1 MLTTV
6 QKVRETV
13 LLSALNIVLPT
24 GDVYSDLALITKFLT
39 TPYLTL
45 EGEETVHLKYGLAL
59 LAPFLANYLLTW
71 IAWFRVDKQK
81 RLTWLACLL
90 ACYPQLKAAQVI
102 WYLWTHP
109 RRGME
114 KKRKMERE
122 VVEMEAFCE
131 AVPSTLVMTFLMVRT
146 MGIYSNLE
154 DYSLII
160 GEYDSSD
167 LYLFLL
173 AFSTSVLSSSL
184 GLAKVLKSGPCRV
197 VREGGALGGLVT
209 PRFLLLTLACG
220 FTLAG
225 KGAAMGLVGLD
236 WGPGCPNPNLVP
248 GVLLALATTFL
259 PGLLLALVSTF
270 HTNMLSSFLRH
281 PSLLLLPTF
290 TSFTFASNTKLWGKQ
305 EKEVEVRFSWRATG
319 VNLLLTSVGHVAF
332 SVNAP
337 RVVCGKGYK
346 QEYTNFFQVAWFPLA
361 LLGLLFTLQF
371 LLTSLPSPSSPL
383 PRCLLAPCLCCCSP
397 EEDREKDIWRTSTCT
412 SCSPA
417 IEVGVFRPD
426 NPHVPFVARTNPNT
440 GEEEVVREGQEE
452 EGGEEVE
459 MVGVIHKID
468 VVDEEK
474 NEVRS
479 SEVDKDKERTIE
491 ENNLKI

>member
-39 TPYLTL
+39 TPYVTL

-71 IAWFRVDKQK
+71 IVWFRVDKQK

-236 WGPGCPNPNLVP
+236 WGPGCPNPDLVS

-290 TSFTFASNTKLWGKQ
+290 TSFTFASNTKLCGKQ

-337 RVVCGKGYK
+337 RVVCGKDYK

-361 LLGLLFTLQF
+361 LLGLVFTLQF
-371 LLTSLPSPSSPL
+371 LLTSLPSPSSAASSPPASAAAAP
-383 PRCLLAPCLCCCSP
+383 PR
-397 EEDREKDIWRTSTCT
+397 RTGRRTSGAPP
-412 SCSPA
+412 PA
-417 IEVGVFRPD
+417 P
-426 NPHVPFVARTNPNT
+426 PAPPP
-440 GEEEVVREGQEE
+440 
-452 EGGEEVE
+452 
-459 MVGVIHKID
+459 
-468 VVDEEK
+468 
-474 NEVRS
+474 
-479 SEVDKDKERTIE
+479 
-491 ENNLKI
+491 

>member
-1 MLTTV
+1 MVLTHV
-6 QKVRETV
+6 HQAAIAI
-13 LLSALNIVLPT
+13 SAM
-24 GDVYSDLALITKFLT
+24 F
-39 TPYLTL
+39 
-45 EGEETVHLKYGLAL
+45 
-59 LAPFLANYLLTW
+59 APGFLLT
-71 IAWFRVDKQK
+71 I
-81 RLTWLACLL
+81 
-90 ACYPQLKAAQVI
+90 
-102 WYLWTHP
+102 
-109 RRGME
+109 
-114 KKRKMERE
+114 
-122 VVEMEAFCE
+122 
-131 AVPSTLVMTFLMVRT
+131 
-146 MGIYSNLE
+146 
-154 DYSLII
+154 
-160 GEYDSSD
+160 
-167 LYLFLL
+167 
-173 AFSTSVLSSSL
+173 
-184 GLAKVLKSGPCRV
+184 
-197 VREGGALGGLVT
+197 VT
-209 PRFLLLTLACG
+209 IRHRSILNT
-220 FTLAG
+220 
-225 KGAAMGLVGLD
+225 
-236 WGPGCPNPNLVP
+236 
-248 GVLLALATTFL
+248 
-259 PGLLLALVSTF
+259 
-270 HTNMLSSFLRH
+270 FLRH

-337 RVVCGKGYK
+337 RVVCGKDYK

-440 GEEEVVREGQEE
+440 GEEEVVREGQVE

-459 MVGVIHKID
+459 MVGVINKIE

-479 SEVDKDKERTIE
+479 SEVDKDKEKTIE
-491 ENNLKI
+491 ENN